1 MCQNDGEDK
10 FPSVVAISREDG
22 TFFVGTEAI
31 DLYLDEP
38 EVYALYTEF
47 KRLMDS
53 SEANKP
59 LASRIP
65 KQLQQPSS
73 KKTSKKI
80 TDPQVTPVD
89 LQSMVLQCL
98 QTL

>member
-22 TFFVGTEAI
+22 TFFVGTEVI
-31 DLYLDEP
+31 DMYLDEP

-53 SEANKP
+53 PEANKP

-73 KKTSKKI
+73 KNTSKKI
-80 TDPQVTPVD
+80 NGSTGNTR
-89 LQSMVLQCL
+89 
-98 QTL
+98 